1 MAQRTAGVRH
11 GHLSIGLRHVMGNFR
26 RRHIELMKQTGKNE
40 GIELNGELLTVEAA
54 ITELSELLDR
64 GFVFLP
70 PCPEAWDTSDGNCP
84 SHEGELPT
92 RS

>member
-1 MAQRTAGVRH
+1 MAQKTTGVRH
-11 GHLSIGLRHVMGNFR
+11 GHMALELGRHMQVMK
-26 RRHIELMKQTGKNE
+26 ETGKNE
-40 GIELNGELLTVEAA
+40 GIELNGELLTLGTA
-54 ITELSELLDR
+54 IAELSKLRDR

-84 SHEGELPT
+84 SHEGVSPT

>member
-11 GHLSIGLRHVMGNFR
+11 GHLSIGL

-54 ITELSELLDR
+54 ITELGELLDR
-64 GFVFLP
+64 GYAFIP
-70 PCPEAWDTSDGNCP
+70 PCPEAWDTSDGSCP
-84 SHEGELPT
+84 SHEGDIPT